1 MMMLIDLQLDPWT
14 QSDDYWM
21 YKDYF
26 DQFIKKHMKLWR

>member
-1 MMMLIDLQLDPWT
+1 
-14 QSDDYWM
+14 M